1 MNKKTPPLIRLYGS
15 LIYELF
21 ALVPLW
27 MIAGFIFIFFFD
39 GFFGVYQRLIFQ
51 IYLWLISGIYLT
63 YCWTRSGQ
71 TLAMRAWKLKIT
83 STRGLLTSPL
93 AWRRYILATFG
104 TLLGGVSFLWA
115 LTNKKHFYLHDQIL
129 KIFFTDVRF
138 YKSSSPQ
145 LKRK

>member
-1 MNKKTPPLIRLYGS
+1 VNKKSPSLIRLYGS

-27 MIAGFIFIFFFD
+27 MITGFIFIYFFD

-51 IYLWLISGIYLT
+51 IFLWLTSGIYLT

-83 STRGLLTSPL
+83 SASGLLTFPL
-93 AWRRYILATFG
+93 AWRRYIFATFG
-104 TLLGGVSFLWA
+104 TLLGGVSFIWA

-129 KIFFTDVRF
+129 KNYFIDIRF
-138 YKSSSPQ
+138 YKSLSSQ
-145 LKRK
+145 SKRK